1 MYSHHGQRQDLKP
14 CIIGSMRPWKLNSA
28 PRSAVHAQKN
38 CYIDTPRSKIQN
50 RNSKILKPKT
60 QNPAPGPSQE
70 ELLYSGPKSRQKN
83 WILDWIFFGFGIL
96 GGSRSEARIA
106 LGPPWRSV
114 WVSFFLGGKLQLDQ
128 LQSGKLQLETTFV
141 FLALAGGASALKYK
155 VWFLIKPTYPFAYCH
170 IVAH

>member
-106 LGPPWRSV
+106 LGPP
-114 WVSFFLGGKLQLDQ
+114 
-128 LQSGKLQLETTFV
+128 
-141 FLALAGGASALKYK
+141 
-155 VWFLIKPTYPFAYCH
+155 
-170 IVAH
+170 